1 MSRVGAGVMSRV
13 GAGVMSRVGA
23 GVIVERA
30 MARLPLDF
38 VRGHFPGLGQGWA
51 LFDNAGGSLA
61 LEGVAAAVAEHLR
74 HSAVQLGASYAI
86 SRRASERVAAG
97 VAAVA
102 RLVGASPREAVL
114 GPSTTQLLQNL
125 ARALAPRLGPGDEI
139 VITDCDHEAN
149 RSPWARLAARGVVVR
164 EWRLDRASLA
174 LRLEDLEPLMT
185 PRTRLVCFPH
195 VSNLLGTVHPVA
207 DFARFVRE
215 RGALSCVDGVAYA
228 PHRLVDVAALGVDF
242 YAFSTYKV
250 YGPHLGA
257 LYVRDARWAE
267 LDNVNHDFFGP
278 DAVPYKLQ
286 PGGVNHELVASLAAV
301 EAYLLALAEAVG
313 APAGAPARERLA
325 LAFDAVAGHEE
336 ALAGR
341 FLAGLAR
348 LPGARVWG
356 EAGPSRARRV
366 PTFAFTFEGRRSPD
380 VVARVDEARVAIRH
394 GDFYAPRLVERL
406 GLGPQ
411 GGVVRA
417 SMVHY
422 NTEAEV
428 DRLLEALEAATR

>member
-1 MSRVGAGVMSRV
+1 
-13 GAGVMSRVGA
+13 
-23 GVIVERA
+23 
-30 MARLPLDF
+30 MAPLPLDF
-38 VRGHFPGLGQGWA
+38 VRGHFPGLDQEGWA

-61 LEGVAAAVAEHLR
+61 LEGVAAAAAEHLR
-74 HSAVQLGASYAI
+74 HAAVQLGASYAL

-102 RLVGASPREAVL
+102 RLAGARPREVVV

-125 ARALAPRLGPGDEI
+125 ARALGPRLAPGDE
-139 VITDCDHEAN
+139 VVVTDCDHEAN
-149 RSPWARLAARGVVVR
+149 RSPWARLAERGVVVR

-174 LRLEDLEPLMT
+174 LRLDDLEPLMS

-195 VSNLLGTVHPVA
+195 VSNLLGTLHPAA

-228 PHRLVDVAALGVDF
+228 PHRRLDVGALGVDF
-242 YAFSTYKV
+242 YAFSLYKV

-257 LYVRDARWAE
+257 LYVRDGLWAG

-286 PGGVNHELVASLAAV
+286 PGGPNHELTSSLVAI
-301 EAYLLALAEAVG
+301 EAYLLGLAAAVG
-313 APAGAPARERLA
+313 APPEAPAGERLA
-325 LAFDAVAGHEE
+325 LAFDAIAGHEE
-336 ALAGR
+336 ALSAR

-356 EAGPSRARRV
+356 EPGPARARRV
-366 PTFAFTFEGRRSPD
+366 PTFSLTFEGRRSPD
-380 VVARVDEARVAIRH
+380 VVARVDEARVAVRH